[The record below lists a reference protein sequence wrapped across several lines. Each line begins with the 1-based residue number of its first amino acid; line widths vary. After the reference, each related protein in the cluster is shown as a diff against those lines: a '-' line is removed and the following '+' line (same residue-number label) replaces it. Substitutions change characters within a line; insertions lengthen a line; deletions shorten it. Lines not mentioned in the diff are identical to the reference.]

1 MLRELIKKYGS
12 ESRVFIDECGFEEFQ
27 ECIYA
32 WSKKGKKIYGDK
44 QGKRGKRENLVAGRR
59 KGEKD
64 LIAPMLFTGSLNAA
78 SFEGWLDLYLLPSL
92 KRASVLI
99 MDNAPIHRKTA
110 IKLLVEAAGHQVL
123 FLPKYSPDLNDSETK
138 AGEKRWE
145 VYYEKFKQQKKLT
158 KKRAKSQG
166 KPNS

>member
-1 MLRELIKKYGS
+1 MYLCLVKER
-12 ESRVFIDECGFEEFQ
+12 
-27 ECIYA
+27 
-32 WSKKGKKIYGDK
+32 KKIYGDK

-59 KGEKD
+59 KGKKD

-123 FLPKYSPDLNDSETK
+123 FLPKYSPDLNDIEHDFS
-138 AGEKRWE
+138 A
-145 VYYEKFKQQKKLT
+145 L
-158 KKRAKSQG
+158 KRARMYTPADTSLDEIIRTYCAA
-166 KPNS
+166 